1 MGDLKKMQ
9 EKKNQEYEKKQK
21 AVPLLREEIQ
31 KLKNKIE
38 NATSSHERAKQQLEE
53 VLPEY
58 GKIKERLYDINRA
71 HQQAKK
77 EREDLEG
84 QCQNLT
90 GELKDKIKQME
101 VAVHEVKYKKQ
112 MEIVNI
118 SDNLKRE
125 YDDRIQ
131 KTLADLRQFYET
143 QMKNNREEFT
153 KKYESKV
160 GGLQSLLSKERAKNS
175 INSGEYDEAQ
185 RRIHAL
191 VAKVQK
197 LESDNFELNKN
208 VELVGNRIEEE
219 NKRFKVELD
228 TKDAKI
234 QQTLKDINKQMEDYQ
249 ELLQVKTALDMEI
262 AVYKQLLETEESRL
276 GITPE
281 GGLNDSFDLGSD
293 DEESRNKIHYK
304 LSVSTENVVEN
315 RRTLAQTMI

>member
-112 MEIVNI
+112 IEIIHI
-118 SDNLKRE
+118 SEDLQKQ

-143 QMKNNREEFT
+143 QMKNNR
-153 KKYESKV
+153 
-160 GGLQSLLSKERAKNS
+160 
-175 INSGEYDEAQ
+175 
-185 RRIHAL
+185 
-191 VAKVQK
+191 
-197 LESDNFELNKN
+197 
-208 VELVGNRIEEE
+208 
-219 NKRFKVELD
+219 
-228 TKDAKI
+228 
-234 QQTLKDINKQMEDYQ
+234 
-249 ELLQVKTALDMEI
+249 
-262 AVYKQLLETEESRL
+262 
-276 GITPE
+276 
-281 GGLNDSFDLGSD
+281 
-293 DEESRNKIHYK
+293 
-304 LSVSTENVVEN
+304 
-315 RRTLAQTMI
+315 